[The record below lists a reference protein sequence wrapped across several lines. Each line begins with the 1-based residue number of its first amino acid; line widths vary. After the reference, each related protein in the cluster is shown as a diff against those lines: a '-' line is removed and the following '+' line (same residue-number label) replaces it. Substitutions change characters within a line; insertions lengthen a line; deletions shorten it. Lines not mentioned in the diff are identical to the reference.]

1 MSFNILMMLLYLL
14 LLLMLFLS
22 IAFFTLFERKLLGY
36 IQMRKGPN
44 KVIMFGVLQPF
55 VDGIKLFMKENYSNF
70 NSNKYLFNLFPV
82 FSLFNMM
89 MLWFVYKFE
98 IMEFMMFSVI
108 YFMMISS
115 ISVYWIMG
123 SGWVSNSKYAL
134 LGAYRSMAQ
143 VISYEVGMVFIIMT
157 LIMMTMN
164 YNFNKFMSMNDK
176 GIYLCFGFMLF
187 FFVWLVIILA
197 ELNRAPFD
205 FAESESE
212 LVSGFNVEYGSL
224 KFAFL
229 FLAEYGNMILMAYV
243 TMLMFFNEWFI
254 WMIFIMIYMVWVR
267 GTFPRFRYDMLMYL
281 NWKIYLPIILM
292 MFVILYSIM
301 FMYM

>member
-1 MSFNILMMLLYLL
+1 MLLLYLL

-44 KVIMFGVLQPF
+44 KVIMFGVLQP
-55 VDGIKLFMKENYSNF
+55 VLDGMKLFMKESSSNF
-70 NSNKYLFNLFPV
+70 NLIKLLYFIFP
-82 FSLFNMM
+82 FLSLFV
-89 MLWFVYKFE
+89 MLVIWKFYVFA
-98 IMEFMMFSVI
+98 IMDFFLNSFLFFILFS
-108 YFMMISS
+108 SL
-115 ISVYWIMG
+115 SVYFTMG
-123 SGWVSNSKYAL
+123 SGWVSNSKYSV
-134 LGAYRSMAQ
+134 LGSYRSVAQ
-143 VISYEVGMVFIIMT
+143 VISYEVGFVFLILVLIVFLLKYSFSSIMSKYDGVIYYFMGFMFIFIIW
-157 LIMMTMN
+157 
-164 YNFNKFMSMNDK
+164 
-176 GIYLCFGFMLF
+176 
-187 FFVWLVIILA
+187 FVVILA

-212 LVSGFNVEYGSL
+212 LVSGFNMEYGGL

-229 FLAEYGNMILMAYV
+229 FLAEYGYMILMAYV